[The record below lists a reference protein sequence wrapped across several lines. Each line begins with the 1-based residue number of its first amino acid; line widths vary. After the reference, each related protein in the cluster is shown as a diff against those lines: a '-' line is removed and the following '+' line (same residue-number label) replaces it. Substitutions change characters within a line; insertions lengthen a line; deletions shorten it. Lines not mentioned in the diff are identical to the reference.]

1 MSVVGDDIK
10 CNHVEEE
17 TAAELHFVWSPNDKS
32 RAKLMILLNEKE
44 VALCYLRP
52 VNCAV
57 FSTRANATIKSTP
70 TQRYEIT
77 VSVLGVKSSGY
88 WKVQYINEADARN
101 DRVCK
106 FIMFGKYY
114 FL

>member
-1 MSVVGDDIK
+1 MSVIGGVIK

-17 TAAELHFVWSPNDKS
+17 TASELHFVCSPNDKS
-32 RAKLMILLNEKE
+32 RAKLMILLNEAE

-57 FSTRANATIKSTP
+57 FSTRANATIKNTP

-88 WKVQYINEADARN
+88 WKV
-101 DRVCK
+101 
-106 FIMFGKYY
+106 
-114 FL
+114 